1 MWVKGKR
8 WWTQKKRK
16 YNATTWNKTSGV
28 GWRSSWSNIKVKQR
42 NNDYLFGRLIE
53 AYIKGNELSSRAF
66 LQRYINKCFRS
77 ICVIGANM
85 QIFWGFWISF
95 RMFVFIL
102 PSLPYRRYRTKS
114 GATTVSLVWFLLL
127 NFLVQF
133 YLFRFYFHLINFI

>member
-1 MWVKGKR
+1 MP
-8 WWTQKKRK
+8 
-16 YNATTWNKTSGV
+16 
-28 GWRSSWSNIKVKQR
+28 SSFLEYAQLVWPWQLLLEILELNRSNIKVKQR

-66 LQRYINKCFRS
+66 LQQYINKYFRS

-85 QIFWGFWISF
+85 QIFWGFWIPF